1 LNFKKAFHTSINAII
16 LYHKNNN
23 ITDYTQRLFMK
34 TIVPK
39 ISSSLSKMWNKVLT
53 LNNSLFPALKEEL
66 RLEELSHKEQKLI
79 SILDFAQIEKN
90 ITVVSIT
97 NTPKDRE
104 EIARAFIAKS
114 VYNFQTTRDLIDRLH
129 CDRVLRIVC
138 GWRYKNDI
146 PSESKF
152 SRVFKELSEMQ
163 IAQKAH
169 EQFVKEY
176 LSDKTFFYNA
186 IDSTKIPLRQKP
198 VKIKKEKPKLK
209 KRGRPKKGEI
219 REPIRPTILEQQQ
232 EMQSVEEKLTLVST
246 DCGVGIKQNSKGNR
260 EIWIG
265 AKLHIS
271 AVDGD
276 IPITAFYSGAN
287 VHDSSVALP
296 LMQETS
302 KRVNYL
308 YDLQDAGY
316 DADIIREFST
326 TLGHRPIID
335 TNPKNSKELKAK
347 IELIEHENKTFK
359 YLNWHL
365 NCDEQHYKQRSMV
378 ERVNKYLKDDFGC
391 DKIYYQGATKVASV
405 LAFGILSICIHKS
418 LQLVT

>member
-1 LNFKKAFHTSINAII
+1 
-16 LYHKNNN
+16 
-23 ITDYTQRLFMK
+23 ME

-39 ISSSLSKMWNKVLT
+39 ISSSLSKMWVKI
-53 LNNSLFPALKEEL
+53 LNLENSLFPALKEEL
-66 RLEELSHKEQKLI
+66 RLEELSHKESKLI
-79 SILDFAQIEKN
+79 RILDFAKIEEN

-129 CDRVLRIVC
+129 IDRTLRILC
-138 GWRYKNDI
+138 GWRYRNDI

-152 SRVFKELSEMQ
+152 SRVFKELSDLK
-163 IAQKAH
+163 IAEKTH
-169 EQFVKEY
+169 EQFVQAY
-176 LSDKTFFYNA
+176 LTEKIFFYNA
-186 IDSTKIPLRQKP
+186 TDATKIPLRQKP
-198 VKIKKEKPKLK
+198 VKVEKEEPKPK
-209 KRGRPKKGEI
+209 KRGRPKKGET
-219 REPIRPTILEQQQ
+219 REPVKPTLLKQQK
-232 EMQSVEEKLTLVST
+232 ELSTVKKKLSLIST
-246 DCGVGIKQNSKGNR
+246 DCGVGVKQNSKGNR
-260 EIWIG
+260 EVWIG
-265 AKLHIS
+265 GKLHIS
-271 AVDGD
+271 VVDGD

-302 KRVNYL
+302 RRVNYL

-326 TLGHRPIID
+326 KLGHRPIID
-335 TNPKNSKELKAK
+335 INPKNSKEIKAK
-347 IELIEHENKTFK
+347 IALIKHEKESFKLINQHQNLDIEHYN
-359 YLNWHL
+359 
-365 NCDEQHYKQRSMV
+365 QRSMV

-405 LAFGILSICIHKS
+405 LSFGILSVCIHQS
-418 LQLVT
+418 LKLVT

>member
-1 LNFKKAFHTSINAII
+1 
-16 LYHKNNN
+16 
-23 ITDYTQRLFMK
+23 MK

-359 YLNWHL
+359 DLNWHL

-405 LAFGILSICIHKS
+405 LAFGILSICIHQS
-418 LQLVT
+418 LKLVT

>member
-1 LNFKKAFHTSINAII
+1 
-16 LYHKNNN
+16 
-23 ITDYTQRLFMK
+23 MK

-391 DKIYYQGATKVASV
+391 DKIYYQEATKVASV